1 MNVAA
6 AQASGLPELV
16 QRASAGDR
24 IAWDEL
30 VARYGSLVWAVA
42 RAHHL
47 SAADAA
53 DVSQTVWLRLVENL
67 DRLRDPQ
74 ALAGWLRLV
83 ENLDRLRDPQAL
95 AGWLRATTR
104 HECLRIIRSGARVIS
119 QADFDPDEAST
130 DAASPELALLDAE
143 RDRQLWSALRAL
155 SQRCRSL
162 LAVLAYS
169 PDAGYA
175 EIAGLFGIPVGSI
188 GPTRARCLEHLRRRL
203 EQAGYV
209 RDGAVSREI

>member
-53 DVSQTVWLRLVENL
+53 DVSQTV
-67 DRLRDPQ
+67 
-74 ALAGWLRLV
+74 WLRLV